1 MFLDT
6 LVRYGQLYQQEQ
18 QEARNSLFG
27 GDSAVEIARPVP
39 AKAEEWSTIE
49 RLNHERDLVGIYL
62 SAHPLDEYGVILND
76 DLTVN
81 EAATRNLRAQL
92 VQTLV

>member
-1 MFLDT
+1 MAELPGGLAPDGLAAGAGPADAVALDVRRK
-6 LVRYGQLYQQEQ
+6 LVSRVG
-18 QEARNSLFG
+18 A
-27 GDSAVEIARPVP
+27 EI
-39 AKAEEWSTIE
+39 
-49 RLNHERDLVGIYL
+49 
-62 SAHPLDEYGVILND
+62 EYGVILND